1 MERMGGTAPS
11 EEEPEANDLPPQE
24 ATGSRLFGRRIQPKS
39 PNEALQPE
47 AAPPPPA
54 APPRKRR
61 SSLLSVASGGLSLVL
76 VLALVL
82 VLGGYLAERYMRQP
96 GPLQA
101 DKVVTLAEGNVW
113 QTVSQLETEGV
124 IESPVLLYLALLLEN
139 KSSKVKAGEYLF
151 HQNISLQGA
160 MDTLVEGRQVP
171 HKITIPEGL
180 TSEQIVQRLRDNEIL
195 VGDIVD
201 TPKEGSL
208 MPDTYNFVRGDSRER
223 IIQQMQRAQR
233 KIVDEVWAHRSP
245 DIPFRTP
252 YEMVT
257 LASIVEKETGRADE
271 RTRVAGVFIN
281 RLSRRMR
288 LQSDPTIVY
297 GLVGGKGTLGRG
309 IQRAEIDKPTPYNTY
324 VVEGLPPG
332 PICNPGRAAMEAVA
346 NPSRT
351 KDLYFVADG
360 TGGHAFA
367 ETLDQH
373 GKNVSRWRQIEK
385 DAKDRVGPDADK
397 LAIPTPTVPG
407 PSPAV
412 PGQKSE
418 LAPDSDS
425 VFGALAPTVAA
436 GAATPAAASAIAAIR
451 ALIPSEH
458 RPAEAEAAATA
469 FGPASDPPAKV
480 ETYPVSPSRLA
491 DQKARAAQFGL
502 SLGKERSGKRK
513 SLETADPTQL
523 RPRDYDLNAAKTIP
537 PLH

>member
-1 MERMGGTAPS
+1 MERMGGTGPNG
-11 EEEPEANDLPPQE
+11 ELPEADDPPPQE
-24 ATGSRLFGRRIQPKS
+24 ATVSRLFGRRIQPKS

-54 APPRKRR
+54 APPKKRR
-61 SSLLSVASGGLSLVL
+61 SSFLSIVSGALSLIL
-76 VLALVL
+76 VAALAL

-96 GPLQA
+96 GPLPA
-101 DKVVTLAEGNVW
+101 DKVVTLGDGTW

-124 IESPVLLYLALLLEN
+124 IDSPILLYLVLLLEN
-139 KSSKVKAGEYLF
+139 KSGKVKAGEYLF
-151 HQNISLQGA
+151 HQNVSLQGV

-180 TSEQIVQRLRDNEIL
+180 TSEQIVQRLRENDVL
-195 VGDIVD
+195 VGDILEI
-201 TPKEGSL
+201 PKEGSL
-208 MPDTYNFVRGDSRER
+208 MPDTYSFLRGDSRER
-223 IIQQMQRAQR
+223 IIQQMQRSQR

-281 RLSRRMR
+281 RLSRRMK

-351 KDLYFVADG
+351 KELYFVADG

-397 LAIPTPTVPG
+397 LAVPTPP
-407 PSPAV
+407 V

-418 LAPDSDS
+418 LTPGGDS
-425 VFGALAPTVAA
+425 VFGTLAPTPVSTPGPASNAA
-436 GAATPAAASAIAAIR
+436 ISAIR
-451 ALIPSEH
+451 AVIPPERASVDEE
-458 RPAEAEAAATA
+458 PTATA
-469 FGPASDPPAKV
+469 FGPAADQNTKV
-480 ETYPVSPSRLA
+480 ETYPVSPGRLA
-491 DQKARAAQFGL
+491 DQKARAAQYGL
-502 SLGKERSGKRK
+502 PGSKAPTSKRK
-513 SLETADPTQL
+513 PAGRKDPEVFSSK
-523 RPRDYDLNAAKTIP
+523 DYDLNTAKTVP
-537 PLH
+537 SLR